1 MSIARGCDEHSEG
14 ELESVARGCD
24 EHSGGRGKTVLG
36 WGNLLFN
43 LLFKERVRIFWG
55 GDLSSWRIMLSFIVS
70 FSPYPS
76 GEKVVGYQS
85 KFHRLSK

>member
-1 MSIARGCDEHSEG
+1 MISVARGCDGYSEGELEGIARGCDEY
-14 ELESVARGCD
+14 
-24 EHSGGRGKTVLG
+24 SGGRGKTVLG
-36 WGNLLFN
+36 GGN

-55 GDLSSWRIMLSFIVS
+55 GDLSSRKIMLSFIVA
-70 FSPYPS
+70 FLPYPS